1 MKKKEKKKVVSGREV
16 VNLEQLVKKNFNQI
30 VMEGND
36 LGNVLIMTY
45 SYVLNDYKSFGVAAI
60 GLAKAVASLKV
71 LVRMHGGEID
81 SFFDHALKEFE
92 EGLTEMSM

>member
-1 MKKKEKKKVVSGREV
+1 MAENKKTFVKNS
-16 VNLEQLVKKNFNQI
+16 VKKNVAAGRKVVDLEQEIEKCGEQI
-30 VMEGND
+30 MMEGND

-71 LVRMHGGEID
+71 LVRMPISSLACRNPEIWP
-81 SFFDHALKEFE
+81 L
-92 EGLTEMSM
+92 

>member
-1 MKKKEKKKVVSGREV
+1 MKK
-16 VNLEQLVKKNFNQI
+16 NVKKNDARKVVDLNQEI
-30 VMEGND
+30 ERYCDQIMMEGND

-45 SYVLNDYKSFGVAAI
+45 SYVLNDYKSFGVAAV

-81 SFFDHALKEFE
+81 ALFDHALKEFE
-92 EGLTEMSM
+92 EGLSEMSM

>member
-1 MKKKEKKKVVSGREV
+1 MKKNVKKNDARKVVD
-16 VNLEQLVKKNFNQI
+16 LEQLVKKNFNQI

-45 SYVLNDYKSFGVAAI
+45 SYVLNDYKSFGVAAV

-81 SFFDHALKEFE
+81 SLFDHMLKNFE
-92 EGLTEMSM
+92 EGLTEMSK

>member
-1 MKKKEKKKVVSGREV
+1 MKNS
-16 VNLEQLVKKNFNQI
+16 VKKNVAAGRKVVDLEQEIEKCGEQI
-30 VMEGND
+30 MMEGND